1 MRPFSMV
8 VVASSSMMVVV
19 PSVSQRVFLPSRE
32 PGLGN
37 RMNNRL
43 QRDLVRLQV
52 FIVLKR
58 VVRVRN
64 VVVRGSLVLSVA
76 RVIFCL
82 TLEVLVHASKVL
94 LAEDAVMGH
103 EVVPSSGLVVVRVR
117 EASRLGHGKVQR
129 EESVSIVNGVHLL
142 TVQVF
147 EHIVLDDRVLCL
159 SSGVGPGQLT
169 TDAVAKGKNVFITLV
184 LQSVFVDI
192 DETVGISK
200 A

>member
-64 VVVRGSLVLSVA
+64 VVVRGSLVLAVA

-82 TLEVLVHASKVL
+82 TLEVLVHASEVL
-94 LAEDAVMGH
+94 LAEDAVMGN

>member
-64 VVVRGSLVLSVA
+64 VVVRGSLVLAVA

-82 TLEVLVHASKVL
+82 TLEVLVHASEVL
-94 LAEDAVMGH
+94 LAEDAVMGN

-159 SSGVGPGQLT
+159 SSGVGPGPLT

>member
-58 VVRVRN
+58 VVRGRN
-64 VVVRGSLVLSVA
+64 VVVRGSLVLAVA

-82 TLEVLVHASKVL
+82 TLEVLVHASEVL
-94 LAEDAVMGH
+94 LAEDAVMGN

>member
-1 MRPFSMV
+1 MV

-64 VVVRGSLVLSVA
+64 VVVRGSLVLAVA

-82 TLEVLVHASKVL
+82 TLEVLVHASEVL
-94 LAEDAVMGH
+94 LAEDAVVGH

>member
-1 MRPFSMV
+1 MV

-64 VVVRGSLVLSVA
+64 VVIRGSLVLAVA

-82 TLEVLVHASKVL
+82 TLEVLVHASEVL
-94 LAEDAVMGH
+94 LAEDAVMGN

>member
-1 MRPFSMV
+1 MV

-64 VVVRGSLVLSVA
+64 VVVRGSLVLAVA

-82 TLEVLVHASKVL
+82 TLEVLVHASEVL
-94 LAEDAVMGH
+94 LAEDAVMGN

>member
-1 MRPFSMV
+1 
-8 VVASSSMMVVV
+8 MMVVV

-64 VVVRGSLVLSVA
+64 VVVRGSLVLAVA

-82 TLEVLVHASKVL
+82 TLEVLVHASEVL